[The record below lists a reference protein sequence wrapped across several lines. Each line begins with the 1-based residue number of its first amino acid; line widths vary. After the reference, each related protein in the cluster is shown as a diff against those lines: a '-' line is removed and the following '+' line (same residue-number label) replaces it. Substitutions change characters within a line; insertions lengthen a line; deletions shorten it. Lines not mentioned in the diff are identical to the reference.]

1 MKSGQ
6 RECEPSAE
14 MMMSGKKAFV
24 KELDGGREY
33 QRVVDPAETWGVKAG
48 RVRLEAG
55 ASCGVHST
63 GEREEVLVFLSG
75 AGMAYAGDERLTVGQ
90 GKVCYIPPNTEH
102 NIVNTGSEPLVYIF
116 CVAPV
121 RPG

>member
-1 MKSGQ
+1 
-6 RECEPSAE
+6 
-14 MMMSGKKAFV
+14 MSGKKAFV
-24 KELDGGREY
+24 TELDGGREY
-33 QRVVDPAETWGVKAG
+33 QRVVDPAETEGMKAG
-48 RVRLEAG
+48 CVRLESG

-75 AGMAYAGDERLTVGQ
+75 DGVAYAGAERLAVGQ

-121 RPG
+121 QPG